1 MNGDSVQLQPEILK
15 ETTKNNR
22 YSQKNEEDDDSDEP
36 DVPSEG
42 ASNDLEKDNDDNE
55 LSSLSQYQSVPRSM
69 KMIKSN
75 EKYLVDSWD
84 NTKEKFQDYNS
95 DYNLEVDIY
104 QTKSPEDKL
113 MSPLLTLE
121 NLNPEIDVHD
131 FQVEAMSEF

>member
-75 EKYLVDSWD
+75 EKYLVDS
-84 NTKEKFQDYNS
+84 
-95 DYNLEVDIY
+95 
-104 QTKSPEDKL
+104 
-113 MSPLLTLE
+113 
-121 NLNPEIDVHD
+121 
-131 FQVEAMSEF
+131 